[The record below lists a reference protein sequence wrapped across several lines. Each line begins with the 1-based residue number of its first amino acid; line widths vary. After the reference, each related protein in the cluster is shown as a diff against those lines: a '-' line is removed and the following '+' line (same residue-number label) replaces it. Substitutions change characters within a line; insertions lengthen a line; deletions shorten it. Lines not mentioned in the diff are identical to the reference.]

1 MNCNADLNAA
11 AAWLQEDAAK
21 TTCEWKLLT
30 VHQPPYYTN
39 PKGSSAAYNR
49 ILPAAIDAAGIDVV
63 FSGHDH
69 AYARTEQLTGGEV
82 AEKGT
87 TYVIC
92 GDMGESPATSTT
104 PP

>member
-1 MNCNADLNAA
+1 MEYGNVYIAVVNCNADLNAA

-39 PKGSSAAYNR
+39 PQGFEAQPITAFS
-49 ILPAAIDAAGIDVV
+49 PAAIDAAGIDVV

-69 AYARTEQLTGGEV
+69 AY
-82 AEKGT
+82 
-87 TYVIC
+87 
-92 GDMGESPATSTT
+92 PAPSS
-104 PP
+104 